1 MPNEWKYLS
10 SLLSPVV
17 VHRNTIGN
25 LSRVEAKNKPLALLN
40 NHKKS
45 QKVPHYGDRGGCT

>member
-1 MPNEWKYLS
+1 MTNEWKYLS

-40 NHKKS
+40 NHK
-45 QKVPHYGDRGGCT
+45 QP

>member
-25 LSRVEAKNKPLALLN
+25 LSRVEAKNKPLARLN
-40 NHKKS
+40 YHKQS
-45 QKVPHYGDRGGCT
+45 QMFPHYEDGCT